1 MFRVMP
7 ENKKIPGK
15 YVEFVAMKQR
25 TVTQYTHNITAI
37 FMCFPDLAG
46 RLTRIIAW

>member
-25 TVTQYTHNITAI
+25 TVTQYTHNVTAI